1 MSTRLEAMTVDLQ
14 DIRREMI
21 EDQRVLDLPSIGAL
35 LGLLA
40 VYGTIILFLSPPP
53 VVAIAVGAPLVL
65 GSHRLFNL
73 LRVKSLKEISSRQW
87 WKLGAMS
94 VASGL
99 ALAVLF
105 AWGWPGLSS

>member
-1 MSTRLEAMTVDLQ
+1 MAAELQ
-14 DIRREMI
+14 DIRREMT
-21 EDQRVLDLPSIGAL
+21 EDQRILDLPSIGAL
-35 LGLLA
+35 LGILA

-73 LRVKSLKEISSRQW
+73 LRVKSLKEISRRQW
-87 WKLGAMS
+87 WGLGAMS

-99 ALAVLF
+99 FLTVLF
-105 AWGWPGLSS
+105 A